1 MAGTYRLRIRPSKG
15 LTGLKLREFWSF
27 RGLLAALAIRDIKL
41 RYRQTVL
48 GVAWVVFQPLLAS
61 GILAFVFGTVA
72 DVTKP
77 GRSSVFIFVL
87 SGFVGWSLFS
97 SIFVRSGQ
105 SLIQNSGLITKVFF
119 PRLILPAATVVS
131 ALLDTGVSLFVF
143 ILLTIALGPAAGLEI
158 LTLPIWLALLL
169 AFAFGLGLIN
179 AALSVRFRDVQHI
192 TPVFLQILF
201 YASPVAYQTGAVPDK
216 WRGLF
221 LLNPLAPL
229 FEGLR
234 WSLLREGDLRGLQ
247 VAYSLL
253 VSGLTLMLG
262 LMVFHHA
269 EREFADLI

>member
-1 MAGTYRLRIRPSKG
+1 MAGTYHLRIRPSKG
-15 LTGLKLREFWSF
+15 LTGFKLREFWSF

-253 VSGLTLMLG
+253 VSGLTLVLG